1 MDLKEEGL
9 NASRSCIVKFVK
21 KYHTT
26 GSIRHLPGFGILM
39 KITPQLVE
47 LVEQQMEKDDET
59 TAIQLQ
65 NILVDSNTCY
75 CRQLE
80 WYC

>member
-1 MDLKEEGL
+1 
-9 NASRSCIVKFVK
+9 
-21 KYHTT
+21 
-26 GSIRHLPGFGILM
+26 M

-75 CRQLE
+75 HCRQLE